1 MSLPKDPF
9 ILLSVLN
16 TRLRDF
22 YPTLDECCKAEDID
36 KDAVI
41 HPLASIRYRY
51 SAEKN
56 QFIPA

>member
-36 KDAVI
+36 KDAEI
-41 HPLASIRYRY
+41 HTLASIRYRY

>member
-41 HPLASIRYRY
+41 HTLASIRYRY
-51 SAEKN
+51 SSEKN

>member
-41 HPLASIRYRY
+41 HALASIRYRY

-56 QFIPA
+56 QFVPA

>member
-22 YPTLDECCKAEDID
+22 YTTLDECCKAEDID

-41 HPLASIRYRY
+41 HTLASIRYRY